1 MGKNYFF
8 RILIYMKKFYIV
20 NDYKDLLSGKVIPHK
35 VLDYLPM
42 GNIGPMI
49 QPIPITKHTGLTIS
63 SESPVFPMVSPFG
76 YDPYSNVS
84 ITRTPLVPGF
94 GSSVSTFGSNG
105 IYGPPIIKLS
115 PFMNQGMNQGMAGTI
130 KIISD
135 TNVFTLNVPFR
146 NLRNVVN
153 YIYLN
158 AQTNLD
164 QTKPKVTFR
173 IITPVNDSSV
183 STTYDKMIDIVRYIN
198 TNYAN
203 VTYLT
208 PDGRQSNIPT
218 LLQTL
223 LSLLEKQSPSY
234 RGPGLP
240 ITSTPQSLPILII
253 NKGTFPFIDNNT
265 QEKQSLN
272 DISGSGI
279 IPYHKD
285 SDGLHFLLGYNQ
297 SQSLWKL
304 FGGDKK
310 SSDKNPRETA
320 YRSLIEKTCKLPN
333 MSDCYLTIGPN
344 IITAMEN
351 GNGLCVSVQD
361 NAKWFNIYFIKI
373 DKQAWVNKYG
383 NSVSIPS
390 GQIMNNEINRIE
402 WLKFD
407 QVKTT
412 NILPLNKQI
421 FSTPNLVNK
430 L

>member
-1 MGKNYFF
+1 
-8 RILIYMKKFYIV
+8 MKKFYIV

-42 GNIGPMI
+42 GNIGQMI

-94 GSSVSTFGSNG
+94 GNSVTTFGSNRM
-105 IYGPPIIKLS
+105 YGPPIIKLS
-115 PFMNQGMNQGMAGTI
+115 PFMNQGMNQGMFMNQGMSGTI

-135 TNVFTLNVPFR
+135 TNVFTLNVPFG

-183 STTYDKMIDIVRYIN
+183 STTYDKMIDIIRYIN
-198 TNYAN
+198 ANYAN

-208 PDGRQSNIPT
+208 PDGRQSNIST

-223 LSLLEKQSPSY
+223 LSLLEKRSPSY

-240 ITSTPQSLPILII
+240 ITSTPSSLPIQII
-253 NKGTFPFIDNNT
+253 NRNAFLFIDNTN
-265 QEKQSLN
+265 QEKQLLN

-279 IPYHKD
+279 IPYYKD
-285 SDGLHFLLGYNQ
+285 STGVLYFLLGYNQ
-297 SQSLWKL
+297 SRLLWTL
-304 FGGDKK
+304 FGGNTKTNDR
-310 SSDKNPRETA
+310 NPRETA
-320 YRSLIEKTCKLPN
+320 YRSLVEKICKMPN
-333 MSDCYLTIGPN
+333 MSDCYLTIDRGM
-344 IITAMEN
+344 ISTMEN
-351 GNGLCVSVQD
+351 GIGLCVSVED
-361 NAKWFNIYFIKI
+361 NGKRFNIYFIKT
-373 DKQAWVNKYG
+373 DKPQWESKYG
-383 NSVSIPS
+383 KIVNIPL
-390 GQIMNNEINRIE
+390 GQIMGNEINKIQ
-402 WLKFD
+402 WLPFGE
-407 QVKTT
+407 VKSID
-412 NILPLNKQI
+412 ILPLNKRI
-421 FSTPNLVNK
+421 FETSELETTLK
-430 L
+430 K